1 MHGCQFIRV
10 PELDKKTRHRLKSSL
25 AGYADGAAAI
35 VLLAGYAL
43 AGTIGFQL
51 PLHLFIAQLLC
62 EVIFVAAIASGIS
75 QRFGDP
81 SLTAIQ
87 VGAGCG
93 ANVIVLFSA
102 PQLLHMVILNM
113 FVTLSFGSLLFSRR
127 GFFITGILLTASV
140 GTTLWLV
147 RDGIRIPAGTNGELA
162 MLFISLGAGMARFM
176 QVSARVSGLRAS
188 LKEKNRTL
196 EQLASHDSLTSLWN
210 RRRFMEFLEEEQQRC
225 WRTGDRFAVA
235 IIDID
240 HFKAVNDVF
249 GHLAGDHV
257 LKETA
262 KLLERAHRT
271 TDTVGRYGGEEFTVL
286 LVNPHEATV
295 SAVLERMRTA
305 VEQRNWDDVAAGLR
319 VTISVGAAM
328 WRPGES
334 ISQVLNRA
342 DAALYEAK
350 NSGRNRVC
358 CSMPDKEQPP
368 VAAQGR

>member
-1 MHGCQFIRV
+1 M
-10 PELDKKTRHRLKSSL
+10 
-25 AGYADGAAAI
+25 
-35 VLLAGYAL
+35 
-43 AGTIGFQL
+43 
-51 PLHLFIAQLLC
+51 
-62 EVIFVAAIASGIS
+62 
-75 QRFGDP
+75 
-81 SLTAIQ
+81 
-87 VGAGCG
+87 
-93 ANVIVLFSA
+93 
-102 PQLLHMVILNM
+102 
-113 FVTLSFGSLLFSRR
+113 
-127 GFFITGILLTASV
+127 
-140 GTTLWLV
+140 
-147 RDGIRIPAGTNGELA
+147 
-162 MLFISLGAGMARFM
+162 
-176 QVSARVSGLRAS
+176 
-188 LKEKNRTL
+188 
-196 EQLASHDSLTSLWN
+196 
-210 RRRFMEFLEEEQQRC
+210 
-225 WRTGDRFAVA
+225 
-235 IIDID
+235 
-240 HFKAVNDVF
+240 F